1 MSDQAPVKHIH
12 HRRKVA
18 SCRFDRNNAASAEAV
33 VQYAPRTSE
42 SASLILRPEFRNF
55 VTFTRDRMTV
65 RGAPVVRRILKSTW
79 SPSISQSKGRNLLP
93 YFSQALSQAGARRD
107 RSAFRS
113 RVPATNSPFLRRYCS
128 LHHSPLDV
136 SASLMASSSE
146 NAADHYRLPTDA
158 RPKLYDLTIRT
169 DLEKEKFTGFVK
181 IECVQRL
188 SRVFRSSCSSLH
200 TTASK
205 S

>member
-1 MSDQAPVKHIH
+1 
-12 HRRKVA
+12 
-18 SCRFDRNNAASAEAV
+18 
-33 VQYAPRTSE
+33 
-42 SASLILRPEFRNF
+42 
-55 VTFTRDRMTV
+55 MTV
-65 RGAPVVRRILKSTW
+65 RGAPVVRHILKSAW

-93 YFSQALSQAGARRD
+93 SFSQALTQVGARRD
-107 RSAFRS
+107 RSALRS
-113 RVPATNSPFLRRYCS
+113 CVLATNSPLLRRYCS

-188 SRVFRSSCSSLH
+188 SRIVDRRVLVCIPQPRNPEGDQGYHLQCRSRAFVKPSDHCPLIPEHAPCACRNQLRCHHS
-200 TTASK
+200 TRIVDIR
-205 S
+205 